1 MNFDQKT
8 NRRVLAWLVVSAG
21 LMVAALPQAHATSV
35 AAGRYTIRI
44 AHSDKCVTVPG
55 GSVSDS
61 IQLQQSTCGTATYQQ
76 WDVIATDSGYYKVI
90 NVNSGKAMDLRS
102 GSGSDGAAIQQYTWN
117 NSNAQHYLFQ
127 SNGDGYV
134 LRNRSSSK
142 CVDQQNSSS
151 ADGGALQQ
159 MGCNGGLNQTYVLT
173 PTSPANITVASGR
186 YTIKNLNSS
195 KCLDVPNSSTSD
207 SVQLQQYTC
216 NSTAAQQYDVV
227 YVGSSLYEIVNANS
241 GKCVDVRSGFT
252 SNGTAVQQYA
262 CNHTTSQRFYAR
274 GVGDGSFWLKSA
286 LNGSSPIEIAASS
299 TADSAKTQIW
309 SNTGGNNQKWKLLPV
324 VYGANIAD
332 GTYTIK
338 VVDSSKCF
346 DVPSSSVNPGIQL
359 LEYSCNGSTAQK
371 FVVTHQ
377 ADGYYKIINVNSGL
391 GLSVRDF
398 SANSAAAVEQQ
409 NQYSGD
415 NQLFRFVAYGSGYL
429 IRPKSTYMC
438 FDVDRGFLAAPNL
451 QQYTC
456 NYGNNQVYQ
465 FNLVSSATTYGTG
478 AARNTDTIVLIHGFS
493 GWGRDEMFGM
503 KYWGGGWDGKW
514 DLQEYLKSLG
524 YNVVTVAVG
533 PISSNWDRALEA
545 YYQLKGGC
553 VDYGA
558 SHSSSYGHKEA
569 GRCYN
574 ALLSNWDDTHKI
586 HIIAHSQGGQTAR
599 VLLKLLR
606 DGKAGEGTAPI
617 FQGGKNW
624 IRSITT
630 LSTPHDGTT
639 LTAFAN
645 PLGLTERIVTAAYRL
660 GGLVSGDNVVY
671 DLKLDQW
678 ALTRNAG
685 ESWYDYKNRVTNNAT
700 WKNSLD
706 NSLYDLSPDGAP
718 NIYGGNAAY
727 PDVYY
732 FSLTTK
738 STYKGFWDGKQHAL
752 LSTFTPFIPQTEY
765 MGQYTRNE
773 AGHAVI
779 DSSWWGNDS
788 VVNSRSMQGPA
799 GAPKQTYNGTPVKGV
814 WQDLGTWDGWDHVDI
829 CGMFTLKDASAF
841 YVNHAKLLYWLN

>member
-1 MNFDQKT
+1 
-8 NRRVLAWLVVSAG
+8 
-21 LMVAALPQAHATSV
+21 MVAAMPQAHATSV
-35 AAGRYTIRI
+35 AAGRYTIHI

-55 GSVSDS
+55 GSLSDS
-61 IQLQQSTCGTATYQQ
+61 IQLQQSTCGTAAYQQ
-76 WDVIATDSGYYKVI
+76 WDVVATDSGYYKVI
-90 NVNSGKAMDLRS
+90 NVNSGKAIDLRN
-102 GSGSDGAAIQQYTWN
+102 GSGSDGAAIQQYTWTGS
-117 NSNAQHYLFQ
+117 SNQQFLFQ

-134 LRNRSSSK
+134 LRSRTSGK

-151 ADGGALQQ
+151 ADGGVLQQ

-173 PTSPANITVASGR
+173 PTSSANITVASGR
-186 YTIKNLNSS
+186 YTVTNLNSS

-216 NSTAAQQYDVV
+216 NGTAAQQYDFV
-227 YVGSSLYEIVNANS
+227 YVGNSLYEVVNANS
-241 GKCVDVRSGFT
+241 GKCVDVRGGST
-252 SNGTAVQQYA
+252 ANGTAVQQYT
-262 CNHTTSQRFYAR
+262 CNHSSSQRFYAT
-274 GVGDGSFWLKSA
+274 GVGDGTFWLKA
-286 LNGSSPIEIAASS
+286 AVNGASPVEIAAAS
-299 TADSAKTQIW
+299 TADSAKAQIW
-309 SNTGGNNQKWKLLPV
+309 SNTGGANQKWKLGAV
-324 VYGANIAD
+324 AYGANIAD

-338 VVDSSKCF
+338 VVDSGKCF
-346 DVPSSSVNPGIQL
+346 DVPSSNVNPGIQL
-359 LEYSCNGSTAQK
+359 QEYGCNSTTAQQ

-377 ADGYYKIINVNSGL
+377 ADGYYKIVNVNSGL

-398 SANSAAAVEQQ
+398 SATSGAAIEQQ

-438 FDVDRGFLAAPNL
+438 FDANRGSSYGMLN
-451 QQYTC
+451 QYIC
-456 NYGNNQVYQ
+456 NYGNNQVFQ
-465 FNLVSSATTYGTG
+465 FTKVSSGTTYGTG

-493 GWGRDEMFGM
+493 GWGRGELFGL
-503 KYWGGGWDGKW
+503 KYWGGGWDGKG
-514 DLQEYLKSLG
+514 DLQEYLKSQG

-533 PISSNWDRALEA
+533 PISSNWDRAVEA

-558 SHSSSYGHKEA
+558 SHSSTYGHKEA

-574 ALLSNWDDTHKI
+574 ALLTNWDDTHKI

-639 LTAFAN
+639 LTAFVN
-645 PLGLTERIVTAAYRL
+645 PLGITEKIVTAAYRL
-660 GGLVSGDNVVY
+660 GGLVSGDNAVY

-678 ALTRNAG
+678 SLTRNAG
-685 ESWYDYKNRVTNNAT
+685 ESWYDYNQRVTNNAT

-718 NIYGGNAAY
+718 SIYGGNAVY

-732 FSLTTK
+732 FSVTTK

-752 LSTFTPFIPQTEY
+752 LSTFTPFIPQSEY

-779 DSSWWGNDS
+779 DSSWWGNDC

-799 GAPKQTYNGTPVKGV
+799 GAPKQAYNGTPVPGV
-814 WQDLGTWDGWDHVDI
+814 WQNLGTWDGWDHLDI
-829 CGMFTLKDASAF
+829 VGLFTLKDASSF
-841 YVNHAKLLYWLN
+841 FVNHAKLLYWLN